1 MKTPA
6 ATFFAHDPDWVAKHL
21 IGALLLVD
29 GVGGLIVETESY
41 DPTDPASNSFELRR
55 TKKNAAMFGP
65 PGRAHVYSTYGMHW
79 MMNFVCKGASGVLIR
94 ALEPTVG
101 VDKMKRR
108 RGTDMEKLLC
118 SGPGRLTQALK
129 ITGALDHVSV
139 FKAPFTLKVPARLAD
154 IASGTRIG
162 ISKGIDLQRRFG
174 LRGSPFLSKKIPD

>member
-1 MKTPA
+1 LKTPSA
-6 ATFFAHDPDWVAKHL
+6 AFFAHDPDWVAKHL

-55 TKKNAAMFGP
+55 TKKNAAMYGP

-108 RGTDMEKLLC
+108 RGTDAEKLLC

-129 ITGALDHVSV
+129 ITGTLDHASV

-154 IASGTRIG
+154 ISTGTRIG
-162 ISKGIDLQRRFG
+162 ISKGVDLQRRFG
-174 LRGSPFLSKKIPD
+174 LRGSPFLSKTIPD